1 MADAK
6 RITTDCPIESSNVGG
21 LSSENVKRSVR
32 GLLRA
37 THLLTVLKRHGL
49 NCSSGQEAY
58 GWLASV
64 ANDQAAELSAMIN
77 GQRCSAVTDMDSTKQ
92 HEGQKRQHSACI
104 WPRNA
109 PG

>member
-6 RITTDCPIESSNVGG
+6 RITTDCPVESSNVGG
-21 LSSENVKRSVR
+21 LNSENAKRSVR
-32 GLLRA
+32 VLLHA

-49 NCSSGQEAY
+49 NCCSGQEAY

-64 ANDQAAELSAMIN
+64 ANDQAAELSTMID
-77 GQRCSAVTDMDSTKQ
+77 GQRRSVVTDMDTTK
-92 HEGQKRQHSACI
+92 HHVGRKRQHSVCI
-104 WPRNA
+104 WRRNA